1 MLSVTTDEQAGIA
14 ILEPHGALSK
24 EDFERAAQAIDPY
37 LERSQRLNGLVVRTK
52 DFPGWDSFAALSS
65 HLQFVR
71 GHHRKISRI
80 ALCTDSVIGNFAK
93 LVAPHFVAAE
103 IRVFGFQEFDRAK
116 TWVATG
122 DSP

>member
-1 MLSVTTDEQAGIA
+1 MLSVTTDEQAGVA

-24 EDFERAAQAIDPY
+24 EDFERAAQTIDPY

-71 GHHRKISRI
+71 GHHRKIARI

-93 LVAPHFVAAE
+93 LVAPHFIAAE
-103 IRVFGFQEFDRAK
+103 IRVFGFREFDRAK
-116 TWVATG
+116 TWAAGQT
-122 DSP
+122 